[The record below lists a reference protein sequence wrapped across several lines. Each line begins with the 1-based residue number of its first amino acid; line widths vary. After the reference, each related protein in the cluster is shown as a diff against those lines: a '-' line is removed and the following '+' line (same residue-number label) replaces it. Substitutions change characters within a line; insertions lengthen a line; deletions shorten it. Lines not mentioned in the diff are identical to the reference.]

1 MENIVNIIVN
11 NGAMVGCLVYFMFRD
26 YQFMQTINHS
36 LTSVNDT
43 LTTIKEMLKVTE
55 KEI

>member
-1 MENIVNIIVN
+1 MEDIVSIIVN

-26 YQFMQTINHS
+26 YQFMTTINKS

-43 LTTIKEMLKVTE
+43 LATIKELLKE